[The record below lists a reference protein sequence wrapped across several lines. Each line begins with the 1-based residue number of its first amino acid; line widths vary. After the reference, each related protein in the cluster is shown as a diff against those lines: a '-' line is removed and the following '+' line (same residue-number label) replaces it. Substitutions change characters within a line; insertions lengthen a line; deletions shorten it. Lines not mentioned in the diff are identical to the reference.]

1 MASIEGPTD
10 GAAPDPRR
18 VLLLAEQPD
27 LAIHVDPEH
36 REQAR
41 ATVTAPVLAVAAG
54 PWDHATIGAQGR
66 HPFGAIVLSGLMA
79 RTLDIGN
86 HPSLELYGPGD
97 VIGASLLHTAV
108 LPAGE
113 SWAATVPSRLA
124 VLDDEFLHAVRRWP
138 RMVTGLVEQMLQQH
152 DRLGLQLVIA
162 EQPRVEDRLLALFW
176 LLSERFGR
184 MTADGVVVALSTTH
198 EALGRLIGAQRPTVT
213 IALRALRE
221 RGAVL
226 RRPGGGWLLA
236 ELRDD
241 TVIEPALL
249 PSGHAPVP
257 VDGAVDGNGRSEAGT
272 AEIGRT
278 AAAAMRRR

>member
-1 MASIEGPTD
+1 MASKVGPTD
-10 GAAPDPRR
+10 GAAQDPLR
-18 VLLLAEQPD
+18 VRLLAEQPD
-27 LAIHVDPEH
+27 LVIHVDAEH

-54 PWDHATIGAQGR
+54 PWDHAMVGANSP
-66 HPFGAIVLSGLMA
+66 HAFGAIVLSGLMA

-86 HPSLELYGPGD
+86 HPSLELYGPG
-97 VIGASLLHTAV
+97 
-108 LPAGE
+108 E
-113 SWAATVPSRLA
+113 
-124 VLDDEFLHAVRRWP
+124 
-138 RMVTGLVEQMLQQH
+138 QQH

-184 MTADGVVVALSTTH
+184 VTADGVVVALSTTH

-236 ELRDD
+236 APSDD
-241 TVIEPALL
+241 TVIDPAPL
-249 PSGHAPVP
+249 PSGHAPIP
-257 VDGAVDGNGRSEAGT
+257 VDGAVSGDGDGRSAAGT
-272 AEIGRT
+272 AQLRR
-278 AAAAMRRR
+278 AAAAALRKR